1 LSHAASAPRWVL
13 EVLAAV
19 DARDAARFANFIAE
33 DGVFKFA
40 NAEPA
45 RGRAAIEA
53 AVAGFFGTVRA
64 CHHRL
69 LRCWQDGGD
78 ALAMQGTVSYTRL
91 DGRELTLPFVNVF
104 VMRGELIAEYL
115 IYVDIAPL
123 YAA

>member
-1 LSHAASAPRWVL
+1 MSRSEPAPRWVL

-19 DARDAARFANFIAE
+19 DARDAARFANFIAV
-33 DGVFKFA
+33 DGIFKFA

-53 AVAGFFGTVRA
+53 AVAGFFGTIRA
-64 CHHRL
+64 CRHRL
-69 LRCWQDGGD
+69 LRCWQDGD
-78 ALAMQGTVSYTRL
+78 ALAMQGTVTYTRL